1 MIKLILFVLK
11 KEHYMF
17 LEKKNVHL
25 KNPQEI
31 LTKAESKTL
40 PELIKE
46 YDEMTE

>member
-1 MIKLILFVLK
+1 
-11 KEHYMF
+11 MF
-17 LEKKNVHL
+17 LKKNVHL

-46 YDEMTE
+46 YKMAE